1 MKAKI
6 IDISNWEVLPQYS
19 TEGTRDKRIVQSP
32 DGFTYYFK
40 TSFKKTSS
48 DGQIR
53 EYRHEFWSEVIACRI
68 ASLLGFNALLYDVA
82 YRKEDDETLVGC
94 ISQSMIS
101 EGQSLIS
108 GFNLIVGYLPNFGVD
123 SNFKRDHRLPLICR
137 TLEYYRLS
145 QYRCKIIECLVLDA
159 IIGNTDRH
167 SENWAM
173 ISPVRNEDVK
183 EIFDKTSLQTDANRA
198 DLIDNFKELQENG
211 KKLALPDKRAEE
223 VEQEGNMPNWK
234 AKEWL
239 GQCMY
244 LAPIYDSG
252 SSLGREYTEDE
263 LQAMLD
269 DGGLN
274 RYIEKGTPD
283 IQIKESGRKRTFLE
297 CIEDLCQDYKDDMG
311 RIYEQNLT
319 QRGSEQIAEMVDV
332 VDQDARGI
340 IPEEL
345 CLSSVRKDFISR
357 LINIRIERI
366 KKIIQ
371 KHVSVS

>member
-108 GFNLIVGYLPNFGVD
+108 GFNLIVGYQQSFRVK
-123 SNFKRDHRLPLICR
+123 SIYKKDHRLPLICR
-137 TLEYYRLS
+137 TLEHYGLS
-145 QYRCKIIECLVLDA
+145 QYRHKLIECLVLDA

-173 ISPVRNEDVK
+173 ISPVGNEDVK

-239 GQCMY
+239 GQCMC

-252 SSLGREYTEDE
+252 SSLGREYTDDE
-263 LQAMLD
+263 LQVKLD
-269 DGGLN
+269 NGGLN
-274 RYIEKGTPD
+274 EYIEKGKPD
-283 IQIKESGRKRTFLE
+283 IQIKESEKKRTFLK
-297 CIEDLCQDYKDDMG
+297 CIEDLCQDYKDDMKQ
-311 RIYEQNLT
+311 IYEQSLS
-319 QRGSEQIAEMVDV
+319 QLDCKQIDKMLDIL
-332 VDQDARGI
+332 DQDARGI

-345 CLSSVRKDFISR
+345 CLSRVRKDFISR
-357 LINIRIERI
+357 LINGRIERI
-366 KKIIQ
+366 KRIIQ
-371 KHVSVS
+371 EHVSVS

>member
-40 TSFKKTSS
+40 TSFKKTFSN
-48 DGQIR
+48 GQIR

-108 GFNLIVGYLPNFGVD
+108 GFNLIVGYQQSFRVE
-123 SNFKRDHRLPLICR
+123 DHRLPLICR
-137 TLEYYRLS
+137 TLEHYGLS
-145 QYRCKIIECLVLDA
+145 QYRHKLIECLVLDA

-173 ISPVRNEDVK
+173 ISPVRHEVVK
-183 EIFDKTSLQTDANRA
+183 DIFDKTKSQTDSNRSV
-198 DLIDNFKELQENG
+198 LIDNFKGHQENG
-211 KKLALPDKRAEE
+211 KKQVLLEKRGEE
-223 VEQEGNMPNWK
+223 EEGRNMLNWEARRLVEQ
-234 AKEWL
+234 
-239 GQCMY
+239 QMY

-252 SSLGREYTEDE
+252 SSLGREYTDDK
-263 LQAMLD
+263 LQVKLD
-269 DGGLN
+269 NGGLN
-274 RYIEKGTPD
+274 KYIEKGKPD
-283 IQIKESGRKRTFLE
+283 IQIKESEESEKKRTFLGY
-297 CIEDLCQDYKDDMG
+297 IEDLCQDYKDDMKQ
-311 RIYEQNLT
+311 IYEQSLS
-319 QRGSEQIAEMVDV
+319 QLDCKQIDKMLDIL
-332 VDQDARGI
+332 DQDARGI

-345 CLSSVRKDFISR
+345 CLSRVRKDFISR
-357 LINIRIERI
+357 LINGRIERI
-366 KKIIQ
+366 KRIIQ
-371 KHVSVS
+371 EHVSVS